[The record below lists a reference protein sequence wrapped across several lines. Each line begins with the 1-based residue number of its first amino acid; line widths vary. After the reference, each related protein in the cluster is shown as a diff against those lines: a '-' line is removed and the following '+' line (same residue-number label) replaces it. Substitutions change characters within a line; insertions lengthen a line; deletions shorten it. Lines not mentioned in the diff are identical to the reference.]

1 LKDKEEN
8 EPEEDDAVTASSQ
21 PGQVPASGRLPAS
34 MSDGKLSSQLT
45 LSMSKVLILG
55 LHWSGPKVASH
66 LAQAN
71 VGKIF
76 LVDHDQQFLKD
87 TLQRIRQ
94 SLPDK
99 ESKTEFVCQE
109 MTFDAHLAEQL
120 ISQVDIVID
129 CLDNW
134 QDKLL
139 ASDVCMHLRKTLIHA
154 GGSGMRFQLYAM
166 RPGKSACLRCAFPLA
181 GIDDV
186 PLLPETGDSFE
197 TIEAMVAAMQSFEA
211 IKILSRLGVSQ
222 GNELIKYDGLSGEFE
237 VVRGLD
243 RRHDCPDCT
252 IGR

>member
-1 LKDKEEN
+1 MKEHEQQ
-8 EPEEDDAVTASSQ
+8 EDGSANSFPA
-21 PGQVPASGRLPAS
+21 PASDRRLSAQMTLG
-34 MSDGKLSSQLT
+34 MSR
-45 LSMSKVLILG
+45 VLILG

-71 VGKIF
+71 VGKIV
-76 LVDHDQQFLKD
+76 LVDHNQQFLQE
-87 TLQRIRQ
+87 TLRKIKA
-94 SLPDK
+94 SLPDNK
-99 ESKTEFVCQE
+99 STTEFVCQE
-109 MTFDAHLAEQL
+109 LTFDAHLAEQL
-120 ISQVDIVID
+120 IGNVDIVID

-186 PLLPETGDSFE
+186 PLIPETGARFE
-197 TIEAMVAAMQSFEA
+197 TIEAMVAAMQSLEA

-222 GNELIKYDGLSGEFE
+222 GNELLKFDGLSGEFE
-237 VVRGLD
+237 IIRGLD
-243 RRHDCPDCT
+243 PRHDCPDCT
-252 IGR
+252 ISR